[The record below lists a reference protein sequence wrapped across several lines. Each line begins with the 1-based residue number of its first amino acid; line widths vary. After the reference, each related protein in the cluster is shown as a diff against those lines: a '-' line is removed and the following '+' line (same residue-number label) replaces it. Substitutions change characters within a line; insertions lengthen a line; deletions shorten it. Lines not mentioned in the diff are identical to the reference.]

1 MDRPPNVRSLATNRP
16 IRNRVIPHASPEGV
30 ARLRGPWNVPMA
42 TAVDH
47 ALRLRSLW
55 IAWLLAM
62 LFHVDLGLMPLFHG
76 ISPEIHGHV
85 AAAQLPLLFGA
96 MLGYFLVPLAAV
108 VLIAYAASDPGQP
121 RRWRHW
127 RSAHFWLSVLY
138 TLTNLPHLA
147 ADILVP
153 DARADQ
159 IVLMLAMVLIGLL
172 INREAWLWWRGQRG
186 PLSPSRQATWAAL
199 ADARPSRS

>member
-1 MDRPPNVRSLATNRP
+1 
-16 IRNRVIPHASPEGV
+16 
-30 ARLRGPWNVPMA
+30 MA
-42 TAVDH
+42 PVVDH

-85 AAAQLPLLFGA
+85 ETAQLPLLFGA
-96 MLGYFLVPLAAV
+96 MLAYFLVPLAAV
-108 VLIAYAASDPGQP
+108 VMIAYAASDPGHP
-121 RRWRHW
+121 GRWRHW
-127 RSAHFWLSVLY
+127 RWANLWLSIVY
-138 TLTNLPHLA
+138 TLSNIPHLA

-153 DARADQ
+153 DARGEQ
-159 IVLMLAMVLIGLL
+159 IVLMVALVLIGLL

-186 PLSPSRQATWAAL
+186 PASPRRQAT
-199 ADARPSRS
+199 

>member
-1 MDRPPNVRSLATNRP
+1 
-16 IRNRVIPHASPEGV
+16 
-30 ARLRGPWNVPMA
+30 MA

-55 IAWLLAM
+55 MAWLLAM
-62 LFHVDLGLMPLFHG
+62 LFHVELGLMPLFHG

-85 AAAQLPLLFGA
+85 AAARLPLLFGA
-96 MLGYFLVPLAAV
+96 MLAYFLVPLAAV

-127 RSAHFWLSVLY
+127 RSAHFWLSVVY

-172 INREAWLWWRGQRG
+172 INREAWFWWRGQRG
-186 PLSPSRQATWAAL
+186 PLSPSRQATWATL
-199 ADARPSRS
+199 ADARPFRS

>member
-1 MDRPPNVRSLATNRP
+1 M
-16 IRNRVIPHASPEGV
+16 AS
-30 ARLRGPWNVPMA
+30 
-42 TAVDH
+42 AVDH

-55 IAWLLAM
+55 TAWLLAM
-62 LFHVDLGLMPLFHG
+62 LFHVELGLMPLFHG

-96 MLGYFLVPLAAV
+96 MLAYVLVPLAAV

-127 RSAHFWLSVLY
+127 RCAHFWMSVAY

-172 INREAWLWWRGQRG
+172 INREAWFWWRTQRG
-186 PLSPSRQATWAAL
+186 PMSPSRQATWAAL